1 MKANRLRLEKKFDV
15 IERAGGI
22 KLPHMKSGSGIS
34 FTYWERLNVIF
45 SLPAFLFGFV
55 YYIYHGLWK
64 KSLILVAF
72 CLASIELLD
81 IIFIRYPSI
90 YELWYGFSYL
100 ITPMVFALRANGD
113 LYTEYRLNKNVNNSL
128 WSDAMHRLTRN
139 KAAMLG
145 ACILILLITLAALA
159 PWIAPYS
166 YSYQDLNLGASPPSA
181 DHLLGTDVLGRDLLS
196 RILYGARI
204 SLLVGFVAT
213 GVALVIGV
221 SWGIIAGYAGGKVDS
236 IMMRIV
242 DVLYGL
248 PFIIFII
255 LLMVIF
261 GRNLWL
267 LFGAIGAVE
276 WLTMARIVRGQVIG
290 LKNQEFV
297 MAAKAMGVSNLSMF
311 RRHLLPNILGPIA
324 VYATLTIPQV
334 MLLEGFLSFL
344 GLGIQP
350 PMSSWGTLIKDG
362 VESMEEYSWLL
373 IYPGLTFTITLFA
386 LNFFGDGLRDA
397 LDPKTTDN

>member
-1 MKANRLRLEKKFDV
+1 MNNSSLWQDAIRRLIQNRAAM
-15 IERAGGI
+15 IGGI
-22 KLPHMKSGSGIS
+22 
-34 FTYWERLNVIF
+34 T
-45 SLPAFLFGFV
+45 
-55 YYIYHGLWK
+55 
-64 KSLILVAF
+64 ILVLII
-72 CLASIELLD
+72 LA
-81 IIFIRYPSI
+81 IF
-90 YELWYGFSYL
+90 
-100 ITPMVFALRANGD
+100 
-113 LYTEYRLNKNVNNSL
+113 
-128 WSDAMHRLTRN
+128 
-139 KAAMLG
+139 
-145 ACILILLITLAALA
+145 A

-166 YSYQDLNLGASPPSA
+166 YSYQNLDIGASPPSA
-181 DHLLGTDVLGRDLLS
+181 EHLLGTDVLGRDLLS
-196 RILYGARI
+196 RLLYGARI

-221 SWGIIAGYAGGKVDS
+221 SWGIVAGYFGGRVDS

-261 GRNLWL
+261 GRNIWL
-267 LFGAIGAVE
+267 LFAAIGAVE
-276 WLTMARIVRGQVIG
+276 WLTMARIVRAQVIG

-297 MAAKAMGVSNLSMF
+297 QAAKVMGVSNFSMF
-311 RRHLLPNILGPIA
+311 RRHILPNILGPIA

-334 MLLEGFLSFL
+334 MLLEAFLSFL

-350 PMSSWGTLIKDG
+350 PMSSWGTLIRYG
-362 VESMEEYSWLL
+362 VESMEEHYWLL

-397 LDPKTTDN
+397 LDPKTSDN

>member
-1 MKANRLRLEKKFDV
+1 M
-15 IERAGGI
+15 
-22 KLPHMKSGSGIS
+22 
-34 FTYWERLNVIF
+34 
-45 SLPAFLFGFV
+45 
-55 YYIYHGLWK
+55 
-64 KSLILVAF
+64 
-72 CLASIELLD
+72 
-81 IIFIRYPSI
+81 
-90 YELWYGFSYL
+90 
-100 ITPMVFALRANGD
+100 
-113 LYTEYRLNKNVNNSL
+113 NNSL
-128 WSDAMHRLTRN
+128 WSDALYRLSRN
-139 KAAMLG
+139 RAAMFG
-145 ACILILLITLAALA
+145 GFILILLIICAALA

-166 YSYQDLNLGASPPSA
+166 YSYQNLSLGASPPSA

-213 GVALVIGV
+213 GVALIIGV
-221 SWGIIAGYAGGKVDS
+221 SWGIIAGYIGGRVDS

-242 DVLYGL
+242 DILYGL

-297 MAAKAMGVSNLSMF
+297 MAAKAMGVSNISMF

-334 MLLEGFLSFL
+334 MLLEAVLSFL

-362 VESMEEYSWLL
+362 VESMEEFSWLL
-373 IYPGLTFTITLFA
+373 IYPGITFTITLFA

-397 LDPKTTDN
+397 LDPKTSDN

>member
-1 MKANRLRLEKKFDV
+1 MNNSSLWQDAIRRLIQNRAAM
-15 IERAGGI
+15 IGGI
-22 KLPHMKSGSGIS
+22 
-34 FTYWERLNVIF
+34 T
-45 SLPAFLFGFV
+45 
-55 YYIYHGLWK
+55 
-64 KSLILVAF
+64 ILVLII
-72 CLASIELLD
+72 LA
-81 IIFIRYPSI
+81 IF
-90 YELWYGFSYL
+90 
-100 ITPMVFALRANGD
+100 
-113 LYTEYRLNKNVNNSL
+113 
-128 WSDAMHRLTRN
+128 
-139 KAAMLG
+139 
-145 ACILILLITLAALA
+145 A

-166 YSYQDLNLGASPPSA
+166 YSYQNLDIGASPPSA
-181 DHLLGTDVLGRDLLS
+181 EHLLGTDVLGRDLLS
-196 RILYGARI
+196 RLLYGARI

-221 SWGIIAGYAGGKVDS
+221 SWGIVAGYFGGRVDS

-261 GRNLWL
+261 GRNIWL
-267 LFGAIGAVE
+267 LFAAIGAVE
-276 WLTMARIVRGQVIG
+276 WLTMARIVRAQVIG

-297 MAAKAMGVSNLSMF
+297 QAAQVMGVSNFSMF
-311 RRHLLPNILGPIA
+311 RRHILPNILGPLA

-334 MLLEGFLSFL
+334 MLLEAFLSFL

-350 PMSSWGTLIKDG
+350 PMSSWGTLIRYG
-362 VESMEEYSWLL
+362 VESMEEHYWLL

-397 LDPKTTDN
+397 LDPKTSDN

>member
-1 MKANRLRLEKKFDV
+1 M
-15 IERAGGI
+15 
-22 KLPHMKSGSGIS
+22 
-34 FTYWERLNVIF
+34 
-45 SLPAFLFGFV
+45 
-55 YYIYHGLWK
+55 
-64 KSLILVAF
+64 
-72 CLASIELLD
+72 
-81 IIFIRYPSI
+81 
-90 YELWYGFSYL
+90 
-100 ITPMVFALRANGD
+100 
-113 LYTEYRLNKNVNNSL
+113 NNSSL
-128 WSDAMHRLTRN
+128 WQDAIRRLIQN
-139 KAAMLG
+139 KAAMIG
-145 ACILILLITLAALA
+145 GITILVLIILAIFA

-166 YSYQDLNLGASPPSA
+166 YSYQNLDIGASPPSA
-181 DHLLGTDVLGRDLLS
+181 EHLLGTDVLGRDLLS
-196 RILYGARI
+196 RLLYGARI

-221 SWGIIAGYAGGKVDS
+221 SWGIVAGYFGGRVDS

-261 GRNLWL
+261 GRNIWL
-267 LFGAIGAVE
+267 LFAAIGAVE
-276 WLTMARIVRGQVIG
+276 WLTMARIVRAQVIG

-297 MAAKAMGVSNLSMF
+297 QAAQVMGVSNFSMF
-311 RRHLLPNILGPIA
+311 RRHILPNILGPIA

-334 MLLEGFLSFL
+334 MLLEAFLSFL

-350 PMSSWGTLIKDG
+350 PMSSWGTLIRYG
-362 VESMEEYSWLL
+362 VESMEEHYWLL

-397 LDPKTTDN
+397 LDPKTSDN

>member
-1 MKANRLRLEKKFDV
+1 ME
-15 IERAGGI
+15 
-22 KLPHMKSGSGIS
+22 
-34 FTYWERLNVIF
+34 
-45 SLPAFLFGFV
+45 
-55 YYIYHGLWK
+55 
-64 KSLILVAF
+64 
-72 CLASIELLD
+72 
-81 IIFIRYPSI
+81 
-90 YELWYGFSYL
+90 
-100 ITPMVFALRANGD
+100 
-113 LYTEYRLNKNVNNSL
+113 NNSSL
-128 WSDAMHRLTRN
+128 WSDAYRRLIQN
-139 KAAMLG
+139 KAAMIGGIVLVV
-145 ACILILLITLAALA
+145 LILCAIFA
-159 PWIAPYS
+159 PLIAPYS
-166 YSYQDLNLGASPPSA
+166 YSYQDLNLGASKPSW
-181 DHLLGTDVLGRDLLS
+181 DHLLGTDVMGRDLLS

-204 SLLVGFVAT
+204 SLMVGFVAT
-213 GVALVIGV
+213 SVALVIGV
-221 SWGIIAGYAGGKVDS
+221 SWGIVAGYFGGRIDS
-236 IMMRIV
+236 VMMRIV

-297 MAAKAMGVSNLSMF
+297 LAAQAMGVSNFMMF
-311 RRHLLPNILGPIA
+311 RKHLFPNILGPIA

-334 MLLEGFLSFL
+334 MLLESFLSFL

-373 IYPGLTFTITLFA
+373 IYPGLTFTITLIA

-397 LDPKTTDN
+397 LDPKTSSD

>member
-1 MKANRLRLEKKFDV
+1 MNNSSLWQDAIRRLIQNRAAM
-15 IERAGGI
+15 IGGI
-22 KLPHMKSGSGIS
+22 
-34 FTYWERLNVIF
+34 T
-45 SLPAFLFGFV
+45 
-55 YYIYHGLWK
+55 
-64 KSLILVAF
+64 ILVLII
-72 CLASIELLD
+72 LA
-81 IIFIRYPSI
+81 IF
-90 YELWYGFSYL
+90 
-100 ITPMVFALRANGD
+100 
-113 LYTEYRLNKNVNNSL
+113 
-128 WSDAMHRLTRN
+128 
-139 KAAMLG
+139 
-145 ACILILLITLAALA
+145 A

-166 YSYQDLNLGASPPSA
+166 YSYQNLDIGASPPSA
-181 DHLLGTDVLGRDLLS
+181 EHLLGTDVLGRDLLS
-196 RILYGARI
+196 RLLYGARI

-221 SWGIIAGYAGGKVDS
+221 SWGIVAGYFGGRVDS

-261 GRNLWL
+261 GRNIWL
-267 LFGAIGAVE
+267 LFAAIGAVE
-276 WLTMARIVRGQVIG
+276 WLTMARIVRAQVIS

-297 MAAKAMGVSNLSMF
+297 QAAQVMGVSNFSMF
-311 RRHLLPNILGPIA
+311 RRHILPNILGPIA

-334 MLLEGFLSFL
+334 MLLEAFLSFL

-350 PMSSWGTLIKDG
+350 PMSSWGTLIRYG
-362 VESMEEYSWLL
+362 VESMEEHYWLL

-397 LDPKTTDN
+397 LDPKTSDN

>member
-1 MKANRLRLEKKFDV
+1 MSR
-15 IERAGGI
+15 
-22 KLPHMKSGSGIS
+22 SS
-34 FTYWERLNVIF
+34 T
-45 SLPAFLFGFV
+45 
-55 YYIYHGLWK
+55 
-64 KSLILVAF
+64 
-72 CLASIELLD
+72 
-81 IIFIRYPSI
+81 
-90 YELWYGFSYL
+90 
-100 ITPMVFALRANGD
+100 
-113 LYTEYRLNKNVNNSL
+113 L
-128 WSDAMHRLTRN
+128 WSDAIYRLTRN

-145 ACILILLITLAALA
+145 AFILFILIIAAALA

-166 YSYQDLNLGASPPSA
+166 YSFQNLDLGASPPSYV
-181 DHLLGTDVLGRDLLS
+181 HLLGTDVLGRDLLS

-221 SWGIIAGYAGGKVDS
+221 SWGIVAGYAGGRVDS

-297 MAAKAMGVSNLSMF
+297 MAAKAMGVSNFSMF
-311 RRHLLPNILGPIA
+311 RKHLLPNILGPIA

>member
-1 MKANRLRLEKKFDV
+1 MSSN
-15 IERAGGI
+15 
-22 KLPHMKSGSGIS
+22 S
-34 FTYWERLNVIF
+34 
-45 SLPAFLFGFV
+45 
-55 YYIYHGLWK
+55 
-64 KSLILVAF
+64 
-72 CLASIELLD
+72 
-81 IIFIRYPSI
+81 
-90 YELWYGFSYL
+90 
-100 ITPMVFALRANGD
+100 
-113 LYTEYRLNKNVNNSL
+113 SL
-128 WSDAMHRLTRN
+128 WSDAIYRLTRN
-139 KAAMLG
+139 KAAMFG
-145 ACILILLITLAALA
+145 AFILVILILCAALA
-159 PWIAPYS
+159 PYIAPYS
-166 YSYQDLNLGASPPSA
+166 FSFQDLNLGASPPSA
-181 DHLLGTDVLGRDLLS
+181 AHILGTDVLGRDLLS

-221 SWGIIAGYAGGKVDS
+221 SWGIIAGYAGGRVDS

-297 MAAKAMGVSNLSMF
+297 MAAKAMGVSNFSMF
-311 RRHLLPNILGPIA
+311 RKHLLPNILGPIA

-373 IYPGLTFTITLFA
+373 IYPGITFTITLFA

>member
-1 MKANRLRLEKKFDV
+1 MS
-15 IERAGGI
+15 
-22 KLPHMKSGSGIS
+22 KSS
-34 FTYWERLNVIF
+34 T
-45 SLPAFLFGFV
+45 
-55 YYIYHGLWK
+55 
-64 KSLILVAF
+64 
-72 CLASIELLD
+72 
-81 IIFIRYPSI
+81 
-90 YELWYGFSYL
+90 
-100 ITPMVFALRANGD
+100 
-113 LYTEYRLNKNVNNSL
+113 L
-128 WSDAMHRLTRN
+128 WSDAIYRLTRN
-139 KAAMLG
+139 KAAMFG
-145 ACILILLITLAALA
+145 AIILFILILCAALA

-166 YSYQDLNLGASPPSA
+166 YSFQDLELGASPPSA
-181 DHLLGTDVLGRDLLS
+181 AHILGTDVLGRDLLS

-236 IMMRIV
+236 VMMRIV

-267 LFGAIGAVE
+267 LFGTIGAVE

-297 MAAKAMGVSNLSMF
+297 MAAKAMGVSNFSMF
-311 RRHLLPNILGPIA
+311 RKHLLPNILGPIA

>member
-1 MKANRLRLEKKFDV
+1 M
-15 IERAGGI
+15 
-22 KLPHMKSGSGIS
+22 S
-34 FTYWERLNVIF
+34 
-45 SLPAFLFGFV
+45 
-55 YYIYHGLWK
+55 
-64 KSLILVAF
+64 
-72 CLASIELLD
+72 
-81 IIFIRYPSI
+81 
-90 YELWYGFSYL
+90 
-100 ITPMVFALRANGD
+100 
-113 LYTEYRLNKNVNNSL
+113 NNSSL
-128 WSDAMHRLTRN
+128 WSDAIGRLLKN
-139 KAAMLG
+139 KAAMVG
-145 ACILILLITLAALA
+145 AIILFLLIGCAILA
-159 PWIAPYS
+159 PVIAPYS
-166 YSYQDLNLGASPPSA
+166 YSFQNLDLGASPPSSE
-181 DHLLGTDVLGRDLLS
+181 HLLGTDILGRDLLS

-213 GVALVIGV
+213 GVALIIGV
-221 SWGIIAGYAGGKVDS
+221 SWGIVAGYFGGRVDQ

-276 WLTMARIVRGQVIG
+276 WLTMARIVRGQVMS

-297 MAAKAMGVSNLSMF
+297 LAAQAMGVSNLSMF

-334 MLLEGFLSFL
+334 MLLESFLSFL

-350 PMSSWGTLIKDG
+350 PVSSWGTLIKDG

-373 IYPGLTFTITLFA
+373 VYPGITFTITLFA

-397 LDPKTTDN
+397 LDPKTSDN

>member
-1 MKANRLRLEKKFDV
+1 M
-15 IERAGGI
+15 
-22 KLPHMKSGSGIS
+22 
-34 FTYWERLNVIF
+34 
-45 SLPAFLFGFV
+45 
-55 YYIYHGLWK
+55 
-64 KSLILVAF
+64 
-72 CLASIELLD
+72 
-81 IIFIRYPSI
+81 
-90 YELWYGFSYL
+90 
-100 ITPMVFALRANGD
+100 
-113 LYTEYRLNKNVNNSL
+113 NNSL
-128 WSDAMHRLTRN
+128 WSDAIHRLTRN

-145 ACILILLITLAALA
+145 AFILILLIIVAALA

-261 GRNLWL
+261 RRNLWL

-276 WLTMARIVRGQVIG
+276 WLTMARIVRAQVIG

-297 MAAKAMGVSNLSMF
+297 LAAKAMGVSNLSMF

-373 IYPGLTFTITLFA
+373 IYPGITFTITLFA

-397 LDPKTTDN
+397 LDPKTTDG